1 MDGVKARLPKSP
13 PRRPQQTV
21 TPGLEDELTGVEAI
35 VTKASPVEVTNK
47 IRIASFSIQGEEC
60 RGKLRYITWGSFVL
74 LAFTF
79 MGSSINSVSKLRK
92 DLGIHGWEVSKVQEP
107 SDLLFRVLSDPSE
120 TVVASQI
127 LLLLDSLGLTS
138 SALTSKGCAS

>member
-13 PRRPQQTV
+13 SRSPQQTV
-21 TPGLEDELTGVEAI
+21 TPGLEDELTRIEAI

-47 IRIASFSIQGEEC
+47 IRIASFSIQAEEC
-60 RGKLRYITWGSFVL
+60 QGRLRYITWGSFVL
-74 LAFTF
+74 LTFTF
-79 MGSSINSVSKLRK
+79 IDTSVNSVSKLRK

-107 SDLLFRVLSDPSE
+107 SDFLFRVLSDPSG

-127 LLLLDSLGLTS
+127 LLLLDSLGFTS
-138 SALTSKGCAS
+138 SALSNNGCAS

>member
-1 MDGVKARLPKSP
+1 MDGVKGRLPKSP

-21 TPGLEDELTGVEAI
+21 PPGLEDELTRIEAI
-35 VTKASPVEVTNK
+35 VTKASTVEVTNK

-60 RGKLRYITWGSFVL
+60 RGRLRCITWGSFVL
-74 LAFTF
+74 LAFTLKNR
-79 MGSSINSVSKLRK
+79 SINSVSKLRK
-92 DLGIHGWEVSKVQEP
+92 DLGTHGWEVSKVQEP

-127 LLLLDSLGLTS
+127 LLLLDSLGLPS
-138 SALTSKGCAS
+138 AALTSKGCAS